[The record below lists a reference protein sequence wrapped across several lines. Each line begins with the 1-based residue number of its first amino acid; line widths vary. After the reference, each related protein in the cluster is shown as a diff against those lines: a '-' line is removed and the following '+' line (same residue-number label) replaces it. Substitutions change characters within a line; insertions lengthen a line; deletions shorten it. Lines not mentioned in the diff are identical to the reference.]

1 MGREMVVVELE
12 KEEQKWEVMEKKKR
26 LKGRKERKDR
36 HGFNMERKEDKT
48 KVGRDSKERREK
60 RRKDMEEWDVIVLS
74 ETWMEEEG
82 WKKMRRYLPKG
93 YVWGVQGASRKK
105 KRGRAK
111 GGMIMGIKKEI
122 AEKGGM
128 MELSKEGFVVGR
140 VKIGKEK
147 WRVIGVYVGE
157 GIEKACREMEKWTE
171 EKEEEVY
178 TIIGGDFNARTG
190 QEGGRIRDKE
200 NAEEERK
207 EEKKRKSKDK
217 LINAEGRK
225 LLEFMGERGWSIMNG
240 NTKGDEEGE
249 WTFTGG
255 RGNTVIDYVIGN
267 EDSGEKVRRLR
278 IRDKVDSDHHPIEV
292 EIEGWQRR
300 ERRKSRGGR
309 RGVWNEEGRRIFEGK
324 VGEIGEI
331 GGGEEEIDGE
341 WERIEER
348 MKEVLRATEEDWRKG
363 KKEKRGWWDGECRE
377 EKRKVRR
384 ELRRWWREGDYR
396 GMEDKKDK

>member
-1 MGREMVVVELE
+1 
-12 KEEQKWEVMEKKKR
+12 
-26 LKGRKERKDR
+26 
-36 HGFNMERKEDKT
+36 
-48 KVGRDSKERREK
+48 
-60 RRKDMEEWDVIVLS
+60 
-74 ETWMEEEG
+74 
-82 WKKMRRYLPKG
+82 
-93 YVWGVQGASRKK
+93 
-105 KRGRAK
+105 
-111 GGMIMGIKKEI
+111 MGIKKEI

-324 VGEIGEI
+324 VEEIGEI

-384 ELRRWWREGDYR
+384 ELRRWWREGERLRKDVEEKGIVPENQMGFRR
-396 GMEDKKDK
+396 GMGTIDNIYVMNYLINRQLEKKEGRLTALFIDLRAAFDSVDREKLMEAMEERGVRKGLRRRVEMVMRETTCRIKIGEEVGESFGLRKE